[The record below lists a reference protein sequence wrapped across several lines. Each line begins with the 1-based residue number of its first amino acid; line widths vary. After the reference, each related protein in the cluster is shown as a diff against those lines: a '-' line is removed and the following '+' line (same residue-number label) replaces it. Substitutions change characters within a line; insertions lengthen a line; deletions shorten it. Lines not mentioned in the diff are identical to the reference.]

1 LPAAGTN
8 PHDLPVFD
16 FNLLVK
22 KTPQWLMSTD
32 EHYQQILS
40 SLPAPILL
48 NASSACI
55 PRIPSPNTQRKK
67 ESYISNILSDFTAQ
81 CSSLV
86 SISDDNFKS
95 WASKSSETAGK
106 NKYQVFAYHMQCL
119 YGDII
124 GSAFR
129 ELPHETKEPPDITT
143 LTKYFKENSWVNE
156 PLQTL
161 MERIENAFK
170 SATLMSSIKKIPAHR
185 RPVFHTQS
193 RRKTANSLVNHI
205 QCRISYLSILE
216 PVRLHEH
223 ALSIYPEFN
232 VFQSQCDEVI
242 EIIIKHEYGNDV
254 IDAVSTTSV
263 ERQQATKDKRSA
275 KVKSECRAQK
285 REEMIQSKEKLSN
298 IKSVWPSMVSQEQ
311 IFECLNAYR
320 DGTIWK
326 TPAVCAVCFQY
337 SEKTETLTIDEDT
350 DCPKNLE
357 GLRIE
362 DEFIIRKCIIA

>member
-1 LPAAGTN
+1 MCNPSPKSFATLGKCITNTNVTN
-8 PHDLPVFD
+8 PIKKISCLLIFSTFPLPQINISQAINSKPFKIFHLFKTHLSYIMSVSVDNLNTPSREPSIHILHDCLLQGQIHNINQYPICFRPMHHYKLHDLPVFD

-161 MERIENAFK
+161 ME
-170 SATLMSSIKKIPAHR
+170 
-185 RPVFHTQS
+185 
-193 RRKTANSLVNHI
+193 
-205 QCRISYLSILE
+205 
-216 PVRLHEH
+216 
-223 ALSIYPEFN
+223 
-232 VFQSQCDEVI
+232 
-242 EIIIKHEYGNDV
+242 
-254 IDAVSTTSV
+254 
-263 ERQQATKDKRSA
+263 
-275 KVKSECRAQK
+275 
-285 REEMIQSKEKLSN
+285 
-298 IKSVWPSMVSQEQ
+298 
-311 IFECLNAYR
+311 
-320 DGTIWK
+320 
-326 TPAVCAVCFQY
+326 
-337 SEKTETLTIDEDT
+337 
-350 DCPKNLE
+350 
-357 GLRIE
+357 
-362 DEFIIRKCIIA
+362 